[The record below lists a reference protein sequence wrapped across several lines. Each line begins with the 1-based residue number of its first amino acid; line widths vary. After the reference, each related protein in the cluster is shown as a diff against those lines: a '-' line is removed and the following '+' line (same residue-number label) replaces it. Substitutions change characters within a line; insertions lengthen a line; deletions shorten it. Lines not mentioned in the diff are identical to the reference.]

1 MQKFKSKA
9 PDLIGFQWVEGVN
22 LKDKLVE
29 LIGSTN
35 FDLSISDEY
44 FLMALLET
52 QDGHFMDI
60 FPHDWVVK
68 YPDGSILSIEPEE
81 LNETYVKVS

>member
-29 LIGSTN
+29 LIGDDDFQLTT
-35 FDLSISDEY
+35 DDDMGLV
-44 FLMALLET
+44 FLEHK
-52 QDGHFMDI
+52 DNYVDI
-60 FPHDWVVK
+60 FPIDWIVK
-68 YPDGSILSIEPEE
+68 YPDGRILSIEPEE
-81 LNETYVKVS
+81 LNETYVKVY

>member
-29 LIGSTN
+29 LIGDDEFQLTTDD
-35 FDLSISDEY
+35 DLGLVFLEHKEY
-44 FLMALLET
+44 Y
-52 QDGHFMDI
+52 MDI
-60 FPHDWVVK
+60 FPRDWVVK
-68 YPDGSILSIEPEE
+68 YPDGRILSIEPVE
-81 LNETYVKVS
+81 LYESYVKVS

>member
-9 PDLIGFQWVEGVN
+9 PDLIGFQWVEGVS

-29 LIGSTN
+29 LIGDDEFQLTTDD
-35 FDLSISDEY
+35 DLGLVFLEHKEY
-44 FLMALLET
+44 Y
-52 QDGHFMDI
+52 MDI
-60 FPHDWVVK
+60 FPRDWVVK

>member
-9 PDLIGFQWVEGVN
+9 PELIGFQWVEGVN

-29 LIGSTN
+29 LIGDDEFQLTTDD
-35 FDLSISDEY
+35 DLGLV
-44 FLMALLET
+44 FLE
-52 QDGHFMDI
+52 HKVSYMDI
-60 FPHDWVVK
+60 FPGDWIVK
-68 YPDGSILSIEPEE
+68 YPEGRILSIEPEE

>member
-29 LIGSTN
+29 LIGDDEFQLTTDD
-35 FDLSISDEY
+35 DLGLVFLEHKEY
-44 FLMALLET
+44 Y
-52 QDGHFMDI
+52 MDI
-60 FPHDWVVK
+60 FHNDWVVK